1 MTENGRQRTEEG
13 RQTTPEGYPSSVVAR
28 PSSANSRPAA
38 LRSGKSHRDENFP
51 VASHLIHPRNR
62 GIILAFYEFVRI
74 ADDIADHSSLGESEK
89 LELLDQLEAVLL
101 GQHDQVSQAVTL
113 RAALRERNLSPRH
126 AQDLL
131 TAFRMDVTKLRYRDW
146 DDLMN
151 YCSYSAMPVGRFVCD
166 VHGEDRSVWPA
177 NDALCAA
184 LQIINHL
191 QDCGADYRNLNR
203 VYVPLDA
210 LGASG
215 ATVEDLG
222 KPAAPAALRECLR
235 GLATR
240 TGALLDESA
249 SFSSRIDDFRLAME
263 VAVIQA
269 LARRLVALLSARDPL
284 SENVHLKTF
293 GGAGVGLAGLA
304 TGIFRRL
311 ERTFGPLSKSYR
323 A

>member
-1 MTENGRQRTEEG
+1 MTK
-13 RQTTPEGYPSSVVAR
+13 A
-28 PSSANSRPAA
+28 PAA

-51 VASHLIHPRNR
+51 VASRLIHPRHR
-62 GIILAFYEFVRI
+62 GAILAFYEFVRT
-74 ADDIADHSSLGESEK
+74 ADDIADHPTLRESEK
-89 LELLDQLEAVLL
+89 LAHLDELEAGLL
-101 GQHDQVSQAVTL
+101 GKHDQVPEAVTL
-113 RAALRERNLSPRH
+113 RTALRERNLSTRH

-131 TAFRMDVTKLRYRDW
+131 TAFRMDVTKLRYHDW

-191 QDCGADYRNLNR
+191 QDCGADFRNLNR

-210 LGASG
+210 LKAAS
-215 ATVEDLG
+215 AKVEDLG
-222 KPAAPAALRECLR
+222 RSVASPALRDCLR
-235 GLATR
+235 QLALR

-249 SFSSRIDDFRLAME
+249 SFSRRIADFRLAME

-269 LARRLVALLSARDPL
+269 LARRLTGLLLTRDPL
-284 SENVHLKTF
+284 SQNVHLKTPAVALTAL
-293 GGAGVGLAGLA
+293 AGVA
-304 TGIFRRL
+304 TGALQRIRAVA
-311 ERTFGPLSKSYR
+311 PLARSYR